1 MELSMPVMNICM
13 EKGVICEVLPLVVPV
28 IPVRDKEYKL

>member
-13 EKGVICEVLPLVVPV
+13 QKGVICEVLPLVVPV
-28 IPVRDKEYKL
+28 TVRDKEYKL